1 VTLADDEAAHLIRV
15 LRLRPGEVV
24 RAFDGHGR
32 EFEAIVDHAARR
44 VARLRIGDA
53 IQAAPERR
61 VRVTLAQAVLKTDKM
76 DDVIRD
82 ATMLGVAAIHPILT
96 ARAEA
101 TSTTATR
108 RRDRWERVAVSSTKQ
123 CGRAVIPALLAPCTF
138 EELITAGVMRS
149 PRAAAFMFVEP
160 GAANGAL
167 SLQDVAAEAPD
178 TATVIVGPEGGWTQD
193 EVAIGRRTCQLV
205 TLRGPTLRADA
216 MPIVALSALFA
227 RWSEW

>member
-1 VTLADDEAAHLIRV
+1 MTLADDEAAHLIRV
-15 LRLRPGEVV
+15 LRLRPGDVV

-53 IQAAPERR
+53 IQPAPERH
-61 VRVTLAQAVLKTDKM
+61 VRVTLAQAVLKADKM
-76 DDVIRD
+76 DDVVRD
-82 ATMLGVAAIHPILT
+82 ATMLGVAAIQPILT

-101 TSTTATR
+101 TSTAVTR

-138 EELITAGVMRS
+138 EELITAGVRS
-149 PRAAAFMFVEP
+149 PRAAVFMFVEP
-160 GAANGAL
+160 GVANGAL
-167 SLQDVAAEAPD
+167 LLQEVAAKAPD

-193 EVAIGRRTCQLV
+193 EVAMGRGACQPV
-205 TLRGPTLRADA
+205 TLRGPTQRADA